1 VLRNESIKVNIQT
14 LELTHKL
21 YIGYLEI
28 AYPVLLVGY
37 SLLPLIH
44 LLVILAFPL
53 LKLSVVSIVI
63 AGRLTFN
70 INFNR
75 INLSFEKF
83 D

>member
-14 LELTHKL
+14 LELAQKL